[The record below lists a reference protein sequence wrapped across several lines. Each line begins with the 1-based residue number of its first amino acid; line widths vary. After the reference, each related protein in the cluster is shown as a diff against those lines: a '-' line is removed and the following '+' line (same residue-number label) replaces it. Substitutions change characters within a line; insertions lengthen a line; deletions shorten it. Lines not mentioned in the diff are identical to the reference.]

1 MSNLKINA
9 VNNVKNV
16 SSAECI
22 KYTHFF
28 SAEF

>member
-16 SSAECI
+16 SAVERI
-22 KYTHFF
+22 KYSHFF
-28 SAEF
+28 SAEL